1 MKQGKSVITLVM
13 VVFALTL
20 CVYFGFYVFDTF
32 NDPYTT
38 THTYAYTHSESTQA
52 NGVLIRAE
60 QVLQGENGIV
70 ELQCGEGDKLAVRQT
85 VAYIYQSAQAQQD
98 SVLLESLAEE
108 IAVLESVLGSGVGVE
123 GAAKLDENILQSVV
137 ELRTV
142 TARQDFSELDELVRD
157 VKSSVLQRSYT
168 YGEGLTAAEL
178 KSRLQQLRTE
188 YNSQSS
194 QSAGTYSRVRTG
206 SSGVFSTL
214 VDGLETELTPDSAM
228 TLTPSVLGGYL
239 AQDADR
245 VDDPGVVGKLIT
257 DNRWYFAANL
267 PAEVLEEMRVGATAT
282 LRFTGDFDQD
292 VEMRLDYVSPA
303 EGEVATAVFSTDR
316 YLGQTTLLRFQ
327 SAELIFHN
335 YSGLRIP
342 KQALHMEK
350 YTTTDEQTGQV
361 TEHQKLG
368 VYVLVA
374 GRAEFK
380 QVNVVT
386 ESQDFYVVTSTS
398 ETAAD
403 ALRAG
408 DEIIVRAVGLYDGK
422 LMDM

>member
-52 NGVLIRAE
+52 DGVLIRDE
-60 QVLQGENGIV
+60 QVLEGSGGIV

-98 SVLLESLAEE
+98 SVLLEALGEE
-108 IAVLESVLGSGVGVE
+108 IAVLESVLSTGVGVE

-137 ELRTV
+137 ELRAV
-142 TARQDFSELDELVRD
+142 TARQDFSELDELVRE
-157 VKSSVLQRSYT
+157 VKSSVLRRSYT

-178 KSRLQQLRTE
+178 KARLQQLRTD

-194 QSAGTYSRVRTG
+194 QSAGTYSRVRTNR
-206 SSGVFSTL
+206 SGVFSTL
-214 VDGLETELTPDSAM
+214 VDALEGELTPESAM
-228 TLTPSVLGGYL
+228 TLTPSVLEGYL
-239 AQDADR
+239 ARDADR

-267 PAEVLEEMRVGATAT
+267 PAEVLEQMRLGSMAT

-292 VEMRLDYVSPA
+292 VQMRLDYISPA
-303 EGEVATAVFSTDR
+303 EGDIATAVFSTDR
-316 YLGQTTLLRFQ
+316 YLGQTTLLRVQ
-327 SAELIFHN
+327 SAELIFN
-335 YSGLRIP
+335 SYSGLRIP

-350 YTTTDEQTGQV
+350 YTTTDEQTGEV

-368 VYVLVA
+368 VYILIA

-386 ESQDFYVVTSTS
+386 ESQDFYVVTSVS
-398 ETAAD
+398 DTAAA

>member
-13 VVFALTL
+13 VVLALAL

-60 QVLQGENGIV
+60 QVLEGGGGIV

-85 VAYIYQSAQAQQD
+85 VAFVYQSAQAQQD
-98 SVLLESLAEE
+98 SALLESLSEE
-108 IAVLESVLGSGVGVE
+108 IAVLESVLSSGTGVDSD
-123 GAAKLDENILQSVV
+123 ARLDENILQSVV
-137 ELRTV
+137 ELRGF

-157 VKSSVLQRSYT
+157 VKTSVLQRSYT
-168 YGEGLTAAEL
+168 YGEGLTAAQL
-178 KSRLQQLRTE
+178 KTRLQQLRSD

-194 QSAGTYSRVRTG
+194 QSAGTYSRVRAG
-206 SSGVFSTL
+206 RSGVFSSF
-214 VDGLETELTPDSAM
+214 VDVLEGELTPETAM
-228 TLTPSVLGGYL
+228 TLTPTVLEGYL
-239 AQDADR
+239 GRDADR
-245 VDDPGVVGKLIT
+245 VDDSAIVGKLIT

-267 PAEVLEEMRVGATAT
+267 PWEVVENMRVGSMATM
-282 LRFTGDFDQD
+282 RFTGDFDQD
-292 VEMRLDYVSPA
+292 VEMRLDYVSQP
-303 EGEVATAVFSTDR
+303 EGDVATAVFSTDR
-316 YLGQTTLLRFQ
+316 YLGRTTLLRFQ
-327 SAELIFHN
+327 SAELIFN
-335 YSGLRIP
+335 SYSGLRIP

-350 YTTTDEQTGQV
+350 YTTTDEQTGEV

-368 VYVLVA
+368 VYILIA

-380 QVNVVT
+380 QVSVVT
-386 ESQDFYVVTSTS
+386 ESQDFYVVSS
-398 ETAAD
+398 VSDTAAD

-422 LMDM
+422 LMDA

>member
-1 MKQGKSVITLVM
+1 MKQGKTIITLVM
-13 VVFALTL
+13 VVLALTL

-60 QVLQGENGIV
+60 QVLEGEGGIV

-85 VAYIYQSAQAQQD
+85 VAYVYHSDQAQQD
-98 SVLLESLAEE
+98 SAVLEALERE
-108 IAVLESVLGSGVGVE
+108 IAVLEEVMTHPVDVDE
-123 GAAKLDENILQSVV
+123 AAKLDEEVLSAVV
-137 ELRTV
+137 ELR
-142 TARQDFSELDELVRD
+142 ACAASQDFTELSELVHD
-157 VKSSVLQRSYT
+157 VKSSVLRRSVT
-168 YGEGLTAAEL
+168 YGEDVTPGEL
-178 KSRLQQLRTE
+178 KERLRTLRSE
-188 YNSQSS
+188 YAAQSS
-194 QSAGTYSRVRTG
+194 QSAGTYSRVRT
-206 SSGVFSTL
+206 SRSGTFSAL
-214 VDGLETELTPDSAM
+214 VDGLEDVLTPELAM
-228 TLTPSVLGGYL
+228 TLTPSVLEGYL
-239 AQDADR
+239 SADADR
-245 VDDPGVVGKLIT
+245 VDDPTLVGKLIT
-257 DNRWYFAANL
+257 GSRWYLAANF
-267 PAEVLEEMRVGATAT
+267 PTQVLEQLRVGSTAT

-292 VEMRLDYVSPA
+292 VEMRLDYVSAP

-327 SAELIFHN
+327 SVELIFN
-335 YSGLRIP
+335 SYSGLRIP

-350 YTTTDEQTGQV
+350 YTTTDEQTGEV
-361 TEHQKLG
+361 TQHQMLG
-368 VYVLVA
+368 VYVLMA

-380 QVNVVT
+380 EVNVVT
-386 ESQDFYVVTSTS
+386 ESQDFYVVTSARD
-398 ETAAD
+398 TAAD